1 MPVPVEKRFPA
12 KIVISK
18 LHQDAL
24 KAILS
29 NFKAFCIPQI
39 SSVFDEDGVFQQSRL
54 SSPINVFAGKMLG
67 YENPILCPSCA
78 NDSYF
83 TIRTGCTGH

>member
-1 MPVPVEKRFPA
+1 VTLPVPVEKRFPA

-18 LHQDAL
+18 LRQDAL

-54 SSPINVFAGKMLG
+54 IASVDVAYLRRR
-67 YENPILCPSCA
+67 
-78 NDSYF
+78 
-83 TIRTGCTGH
+83 RTG